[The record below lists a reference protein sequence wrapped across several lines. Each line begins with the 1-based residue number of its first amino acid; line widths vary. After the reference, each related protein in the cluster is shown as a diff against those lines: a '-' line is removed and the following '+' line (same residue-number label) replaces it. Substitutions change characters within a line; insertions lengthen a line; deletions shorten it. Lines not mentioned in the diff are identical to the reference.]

1 MAHATADLRNVALVG
16 HGHSGKTALV
26 DAIALHTKLTNRLGS
41 ATDGTSISNTEP
53 EERDRK
59 QTLSLHVFRI
69 PLGAQRLNLI
79 DTPGHPDFA
88 AEAIHAMAAV
98 ETVCL
103 CLNATAPI
111 SFHAKQL
118 WRRAGELGVGRAI
131 IITHLDQENT
141 SFQRWIDELRQ
152 VFGHAVAPVTY
163 PNATGAAF
171 RSVHDVTHDEGPDAP
186 KYHDM
191 IEEDEAEVDDTLME
205 HYLESGHLAKD
216 EFEQNL
222 ERAVARGKLVPVF
235 AVCPN
240 RGLGLEQ
247 LLEFMQLHFPSPVC
261 FGARSGAVP
270 GANEPGQT
278 RESGPTVAPDP
289 EGPFAAQVFKVV
301 SDPYVGKLAFL
312 RCFRGRLQREQS
324 VLDVRSGK
332 LAKVAH
338 LLDVHGKETKEIPSV
353 VAGDVFAVSKID
365 DLALGDTLVA
375 EGSVLELPRPKLPRP
390 TFARHVWPKARGDE
404 QKIGHALE
412 KLCAEDPS
420 LEHRRDKETGELLI
434 TGMSPLHLEVQFQ
447 RLHRRH
453 QVDVEHGQPTIPYR
467 ETITA
472 RAEGHHR
479 HKKQTG
485 GRGQFAEVYLRVAP
499 REHGAGFEFVDSVV
513 GGAIPRQFIPEVEK
527 GTRKFLAKGSLAGF
541 PVVDVQVEVHD
552 GKFHDVDSDQ
562 LSFQIAG
569 ERAFHDGYHKA
580 RPILLEPIMSVEIR
594 VPERCTGD
602 VAGNLSSLR
611 GRLSGMESQDG
622 VQMITAQCP
631 LASLLDYS
639 TQLRSITAGEGS
651 FTMEFA
657 HYEAVPPHL
666 QAEIVARRKAI
677 VDQHHGN
684 HG

>member
-1 MAHATADLRNVALVG
+1 MAYSSADLRNVALIG

-26 DAIALHTKLTNRLGS
+26 DAIALHTKLTSRLGS
-41 ATDGTSISNTEP
+41 AADGTSISNTEP

-69 PLGAQRLNLI
+69 PLGAKRCNLI

-88 AEAIHAMAAV
+88 AEALAAMSAV

-103 CLNATAPI
+103 CINATAPL
-111 SFHAKQL
+111 SFHARQL
-118 WRRAGELGVGRAI
+118 WKQAGELGVGRAI
-131 IITHLDQENT
+131 VVTHLDQENT
-141 SFQRWIDELRQ
+141 NFQRLIDELRQ
-152 VFGHAVAPVTY
+152 TFGHAVVPVTY

-222 ERAVARGKLVPVF
+222 ERAIARGKLVPVF

-240 RGLGLEQ
+240 RGLGLDQ
-247 LLEFMQLHFPSPVC
+247 FLEFVQLHFPSPVC
-261 FGARSGAVP
+261 FGPRGAAVP
-270 GANEPGQT
+270 GS
-278 RESGPTVAPDP
+278 ESYGEMVEPDP
-289 EGPFAAQVFKVV
+289 DQPFAAQVFKVV

-312 RCFRGRLQREQS
+312 RCMRGRLAREQS

-332 LAKVAH
+332 VVKVAH
-338 LLDVHGKETKEIPSV
+338 LLDLHGKETKEIPAV
-353 VAGDVFAVSKID
+353 VAGDVFGVSKIE
-365 DLALGDTLVA
+365 DLALGDTLTS
-375 EGSVLELPRPKLPRP
+375 EGAPLAFRKPRFPRP
-390 TFARHVWPKARGDE
+390 TYSRHVWPKARGDE

-412 KLCAEDPS
+412 KLTAEDPS
-420 LEHRRDKETGELLI
+420 LEHHRDKETGEMLI

-467 ETITA
+467 ETITG

-499 REHGAGFEFVDSVV
+499 RDHGAGFEFVDSVV

-527 GTRKFLAKGSLAGF
+527 GARKFLVKGSLAGF

-569 ERAFHDGYHKA
+569 ERAFHDGYTKA
-580 RPILLEPIMSVEIR
+580 RPILLEPIMNVEIR
-594 VPERCTGD
+594 IPERCTGD
-602 VAGNLSSLR
+602 VAGNLSGLR
-611 GRLSGMESQDG
+611 GRMSGMEVQDG
-622 VQMITAQCP
+622 VQVITAQCP
-631 LASLLDYS
+631 LASMLDYS
-639 TQLRSITAGEGS
+639 TQLRSITAGEGT
-651 FTMEFA
+651 FTMAFA
-657 HYEAVPPHL
+657 HYEAVPPNL
-666 QAEIVARRKAI
+666 QAEIVAKRKAI
-677 VDQHHGN
+677 VDQHHGA
-684 HG
+684 HH